1 MRMFTLSLSDM
12 NFLKSRCFRI
22 FAFAAVLFAGGVA
35 GHAQSGQRD
44 FQLSE
49 ATSEDLTSRF
59 QPLAEAKKW
68 DEAIAF
74 IKGVIGRAAPNSYD
88 QAYLHDV
95 LARLYL
101 QKGDYVNAIAP
112 YETALRL
119 GDTYGYFDKKATDQ
133 MLDYLAKLYYSE
145 GTSSKSPAVQQ
156 QYLAKASTYI
166 KRVMDGTPN
175 PSVDSILFYTTLL
188 YNRAV
193 VDPENINKELLKQAS
208 DEAKKGLLAT
218 NRPKENFYLILLSTL
233 QQQGDYKSAA
243 DYYELLVKQ
252 YPSNKNYW
260 QQLWAL
266 YTNLAQ
272 NGDETAANEYN
283 LRAILT
289 LERAQA
295 LGFMNTPKD
304 NYNLVGAYF
313 NLQQFGKATELLY
326 TGLKKGSIESSLAN
340 WTLLASCY
348 QQINKE
354 HMAIDVLK
362 EAAQIYPDAGQLD
375 FQIGQFYYSLEKPAD
390 AYRHFKLAVAKGN
403 LNKPVAVYSFLA
415 FMCYELGKYEEGLE
429 TIDTAI
435 DLNGSTPDPQ
445 LTRLRQAME
454 DSLRDRKEA
463 EAAKQKL

>member
-1 MRMFTLSLSDM
+1 MFTLSLSEM
-12 NFLKSRCFRI
+12 NFLKTRRLWSAAMFL
-22 FAFAAVLFAGGVA
+22 AVLAGGAVA
-35 GHAQSGQRD
+35 HAQSGQRD

-49 ATSEDLTSRF
+49 LTSDDLTSRF
-59 QPLAEAKKW
+59 QPLAEAKRW
-68 DEAIAF
+68 DEAITF
-74 IKGVIGRAAPNSYD
+74 IRGVMGRAAPNSYD
-88 QAYLHDV
+88 QAYLNDV
-95 LARLYL
+95 LARLFL
-101 QKGDYVNAIAP
+101 QKGDYANAIAP
-112 YETALRL
+112 YEAALRL

-145 GTSSKSPAVQQ
+145 GTTVKSPALQQ
-156 QYLAKASTYI
+156 QYLAKATVYF
-166 KRVMDGTPN
+166 KRLLDSTPN
-175 PSVDSILFYTTLL
+175 PTADSLLFYTSLL

-193 VDPENINKELLKQAS
+193 VDPEHINQELLKQAS
-208 DEAKKGLLAT
+208 EEARKGLLST
-218 NRPKENFYLILLSTL
+218 TRPKENFYLILLSTL
-233 QQQGDYKSAA
+233 QQQNDYKSAA
-243 DYYELLVKQ
+243 EYYELLVKQ

-272 NGDETAANEYN
+272 NSDEQAAEIYN

-326 TGLKKGSIESSLAN
+326 AGLKKGSIESNLAN

-354 HMAIDVLK
+354 HMAIEALK
-362 EAAQIYPDAGQLD
+362 EASKTFPNVGQLD
-375 FQIGQFYYSLEKPAD
+375 FQIGQFYYSLEKTD
-390 AYRHFKLAVAKGN
+390 EAYRHFKLAVAKGE
-403 LNKPVAVYSFLA
+403 LTKPVAVYSFLA

-429 TIDTAI
+429 TISTAI
-435 DLNGSTPDPQ
+435 ELSGSTPDAQ
-445 LTRLRQAME
+445 LTRLRQALE
-454 DSLRDRKEA
+454 DALRERE
-463 EAAKQKL
+463 AKQQKL

>member
-1 MRMFTLSLSDM
+1 MLTLSFFDM
-12 NFLKSRCFRI
+12 NFLNSRTARLSI
-22 FAFAAVLFAGGVA
+22 LAIALFAGGVTA
-35 GHAQSGQRD
+35 NAQSGQRE

-49 ATSEDLTSRF
+49 LTVDDLQSRF
-59 QPLAEAKKW
+59 QPLSEAKKW
-68 DEAIAF
+68 DEAIVF
-74 IKGVIGRAAPNSYD
+74 IKGMIARNTPTSYD
-88 QAYLHDV
+88 YAYLQDY

-112 YETALRL
+112 YEAALRL

-145 GTSSKSPAVQQ
+145 ATASKSPAIQQ
-156 QYLAKASTYI
+156 QYLAKATVYI
-166 KRVMDGTPN
+166 KRIMDSTPN
-175 PSVDSILFYTTLL
+175 PSTDSILFYTTLL

-193 VDPENINKELLKQAS
+193 VDPENINQELLKQAS
-208 DEAKKGLLAT
+208 DEARKGLLST

-243 DYYELLVKQ
+243 EYYELLVKQ

-266 YTNLAQ
+266 YTNLSQ
-272 NGDETAANEYN
+272 SGDEKSSNEYN

-326 TGLKKGSIESSLAN
+326 AGLKKGTIESSLAN

-354 HMAIDVLK
+354 HMAIKALE
-362 EAAQIYPDAGQLD
+362 EATQLYPEAGQLD
-375 FQIGQFYYSLEKPAD
+375 FQIGQFYYSLEKTND
-390 AYRHFKLAVAKGN
+390 AYRHFKLAIAKGN
-403 LNKPVAVYSFLA
+403 LAKPVAVYSFLA
-415 FMCYELGKYEEGLE
+415 FMCYELGKFEEGLQM
-429 TIDTAI
+429 IDTAI
-435 DLNGSTPDPQ
+435 DLNGSTPDAQ

-454 DSLRDRKEA
+454 ESLRDR
-463 EAAKQKL
+463 EAAKAAKQNL